1 MEIGNLFKTKVFI
14 LFRSTDTKRL
24 IVVAQ
29 NSFNKLG
36 LGVDDLINAYMQ
48 AVFATVAVDKL
59 AKRMM
64 SNGTFD
70 VEIFSSLCKDKAL
83 FDEILM

>member
-1 MEIGNLFKTKVFI
+1 
-14 LFRSTDTKRL
+14 
-24 IVVAQ
+24 
-29 NSFNKLG
+29 
-36 LGVDDLINAYMQ
+36 MQ
-48 AVFATVAVDKL
+48 AVFATIAVDKL

-64 SNGTFD
+64 SNGDFD